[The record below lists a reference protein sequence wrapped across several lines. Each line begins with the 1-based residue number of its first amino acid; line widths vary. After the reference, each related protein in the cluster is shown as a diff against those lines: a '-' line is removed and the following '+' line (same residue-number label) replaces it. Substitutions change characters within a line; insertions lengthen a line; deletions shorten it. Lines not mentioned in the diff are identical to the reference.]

1 MIEVRKLCFSYGKN
15 PVLKNVDFVAD
26 KGNLIAVL
34 GPNGVGKSTLF
45 RCMLGFLKPT
55 SGSVSVNGK
64 DVMEYTRRDLA
75 KEIAYIP
82 QSYNPVFNH
91 TVMESVLMGATHDLA
106 LFEQPGERHVRKA
119 MQRLEEL
126 GIAEL
131 ADRGAMKISGG
142 ERQLMLI
149 ARALVQDAGI
159 LIMDEPTANLDYG
172 NSYRVM
178 QKISLLGKAG
188 FTIIFSTHNPDQAL
202 RWADRVFAL
211 KDGKVLADGPVESAI
226 NEEILKTLYGVGV
239 AVNTVR
245 AGSGEYKVCTPFG
258 D

>member
-64 DVMEYTRRDLA
+64 DVPEFSRRELA
-75 KEIAYIP
+75 SEIAYIP
-82 QSYNPVFNH
+82 QNYNPVFNH
-91 TVMESVLMGATHDLA
+91 TVMESVLMGVTHDLA

-258 D
+258 E